1 MSRFFKPYEG
11 KRPYLFVSYS
21 HRQSDEVVDTIR
33 LLHERRCRVWYDEGI
48 PAGSDWPKNIE
59 QHMRMSTAV
68 IFFRSESAMASS
80 NCLSEIRAALKQRK
94 RVLVLPLDDA
104 EPNGEWA
111 GMLRECLVLAA
122 APGAQERAEEVLS
135 SGAVGRSF
143 FRRPLEDFRWDRLG
157 LAASLLFFALTIDAV
172 YGVLSGM
179 IRLPWAPESAPELSP
194 TPAIETPSPSPTPS
208 IDPGQWESMFPVSF
222 PDAQQE
228 KAVRSVLGKDDGED
242 VLLHDLPEI
251 TELYFC
257 GNMTLKSLAN
267 VSFDD
272 EGNARVNGA
281 KVAEG
286 KVSDLSVI
294 GRMPYLDALALIRQP
309 VGSLGA
315 LSSLTLLREL
325 SLAGTAADDLGA
337 LGAQPSLEILH
348 LEHGA
353 ARDLTALEA
362 MRSLRTVT
370 VSADMIPLQ
379 WNDSASFDVI
389 LVK

>member
-21 HRQSDEVVDTIR
+21 HRQSDAVIDTIR
-33 LLHERRCRVWYDEGI
+33 LLHERHCRIWYDEGI

-59 QHMRMSTAV
+59 QHMRQCTSV
-68 IFFRSESAMASS
+68 LFFRSESAMASS
-80 NCLSEIRAALKQRK
+80 NCLSEIRTALRQHK
-94 RVLVLPLDDA
+94 RVLVLPLDNVD
-104 EPNGEWA
+104 PSGEWDE
-111 GMLRECLVLAA
+111 MLRQCVVLSS
-122 APGAQERAEEVLS
+122 APTAQERAEIILA
-135 SGAVGRSF
+135 SGAVGKSF

-157 LAASLLFFALTIDAV
+157 LAAALLFFALTIGAV
-172 YGVLSGM
+172 WGVLSGRIPIPGM
-179 IRLPWAPESAPELSP
+179 EAAPSEL
-194 TPAIETPSPSPTPS
+194 TPPPASETPIPSPTPS

-228 KAVRSVLGKDDGED
+228 KAVRGALGKETGED

-257 GNMTLKSLAN
+257 GNMTLKTLAN
-267 VSFDD
+267 VSFDE

-294 GRMPYLDALALIRQP
+294 GRMPYLGALALIRQP
-309 VGSLGA
+309 VSSLGD
-315 LSSLTLLREL
+315 LSELTLLREL
-325 SLAGTAADDLGA
+325 SLAGTSVEDLGE
-337 LGAQPSLEILH
+337 LGAQPSLQILH

-353 ARDLTALEA
+353 ARDLTALKA
-362 MRSLRTVT
+362 MRSLRAVT

-389 LVK
+389 LVR

>member
-21 HRQSDEVVDTIR
+21 HRQSDEVIDTIR
-33 LLHERRCRVWYDEGI
+33 QLHEQRCRIWYDEGI

-59 QHMRMSTAV
+59 QHMRRCTAV
-68 IFFRSESAMASS
+68 LFFRSGSAMASS
-80 NCLSEIRAALKQRK
+80 NCLSEIRTALLQHK
-94 RVLVLPLDDA
+94 RVLVLPLDD
-104 EPNGEWA
+104 EKPNGEWEE
-111 GMLRECLVLAA
+111 MLKQCVILAA
-122 APGAQERAEEVLS
+122 APTAQERAEEILS

-157 LAASLLFFALTIDAV
+157 LAAALLFFTLTIGAV
-172 YGVLSGM
+172 WGVLTGRIPIPGM
-179 IRLPWAPESAPELSP
+179 TPPTPDLTPPPAAETPIP
-194 TPAIETPSPSPTPS
+194 TPAPSMDLTL
-208 IDPGQWESMFPVSF
+208 WESMFPVEF
-222 PDAQQE
+222 PDRQQE
-228 KAVRSVLGKDDGED
+228 KAIRGILGKQSGED
-242 VLLHDLPEI
+242 VLLRELPEVK
-251 TELYFC
+251 ELFFC
-257 GNMTLKSLAN
+257 GHMNLKSLKG
-267 VSFDD
+267 VGFD
-272 EGNARVNGA
+272 EQGNATVNGA

-309 VGSLGA
+309 VYSLDA
-315 LSSLTLLREL
+315 LSSLTMLREL
-325 SLAGTAADDLGA
+325 SLAGTPAEDLGA
-337 LGAQPSLEILH
+337 LGAQPSLQILH

-353 ARDLTALEA
+353 ARDLTMLDA

-389 LVK
+389 LVR